1 MPSLA
6 LILKRDRWWIV
17 AGVLF
22 VAVVAWWWTIDEA
35 RRMEAMPMSAPDRL
49 VWTAATL
56 GPLFVMWIIM
66 MVAMMLPSAL
76 PMILTF
82 ASVARRRRQEARP
95 FVPVTIFVAGYL
107 AIWGGF
113 SVVAAVA
120 QWLLHR
126 EALLSPMMQ
135 TSSALVG
142 GILLLLAGIFQFTP
156 LKRSCLNYCRA
167 PLDFVMTRWREGRK
181 GAFTMGL
188 EHGLFCAGC
197 CWALMALL
205 FVLGVMNLF
214 WIAGLAVLVG
224 LEKMLP
230 GRVILTRVSGVLL
243 IAWACWILA
252 RA

>member
-1 MPSLA
+1 MASLA
-6 LILKRDRWWIV
+6 PVLKRDRWLIV
-17 AGVLF
+17 AGVVL
-22 VAVVAWWWTIDEA
+22 VIGLAWWFTIGEA
-35 RRMEAMPMSAPDRL
+35 RRMGAMEMSAPDRSA
-49 VWTAATL
+49 WPAATL
-56 GPLFVMWIIM
+56 VPLFLMWIIM

-82 ASVARRRRQEARP
+82 AAVARRRREAARP
-95 FVPVTIFVAGYL
+95 FVPLVVFLSGYL
-107 AIWGGF
+107 VIWGGF

-126 EALLSPMMQ
+126 EALLSPLMQ

-142 GILLLLAGIFQFTP
+142 GILLLLAGVFQFTP

-167 PLDFVMTRWREGRK
+167 PLDFVMTRWREGWR
-181 GAFTMGL
+181 GAFGMGL
-188 EHGLFCAGC
+188 AHGLFCTGC

-205 FVLGVMNLF
+205 FVLGVMNLL
-214 WIAGLAVLVG
+214 WIAVLTLLVA

-230 GRVILTRVSGVLL
+230 ARVVLSRVSGGVL
-243 IAWACWILA
+243 ITWAIWMLA